1 VARIGIPRLDRIAA
15 LPSDVIEALR
25 TLPRIFENTRGIEE
39 HTVRLVDIARFLE
52 GVKSDTEALP
62 PLREDMARVAEATS
76 VLRGMD
82 RRMTTIEEAMPVL
95 VKVQKHLD
103 RLPETMERL
112 DDRIERLSGLMENL
126 LTALEALNTSV
137 DTLHGGMQPMARLA
151 SRVPGQ
157 RKG

>member
-1 VARIGIPRLDRIAA
+1 MD
-15 LPSDVIEALR
+15 ALR
-25 TLPRIFENTRGIEE
+25 TIVGNTSEIEK
-39 HTVRLVDIARFLE
+39 HTTALADIARFLE
-52 GVKSDTEALP
+52 GVKADTEALP

-76 VLRGMD
+76 VLKGMD
-82 RRMTTIEEAMPVL
+82 RRITTIEEAMPVL